1 MRNRRV
7 LAFPRRDLMIS
18 KKEWS
23 SFIKTRKMLDEVR
36 KELAFL
42 EAEWEERRRSIQ
54 DRLLAGAKIEG
65 GGRID

>member
-18 KKEWS
+18 RREWS

-36 KELAFL
+36 KDLAFL

-54 DRLLAGAKIEG
+54 ERLLAGAEIEG
-65 GGRID
+65 GGKVG